1 MKYFSK
7 ILLLSTAIFIGSV
20 AYANTNDLKA
30 EIQSAITTI
39 DNSQNISKE
48 DKSKFLARFSVLIEK
63 LENAKDAKTKETISK
78 DYTRL
83 VEALKDATGFDL
95 NQVDAK
101 N

>member
-1 MKYFSK
+1 MKHFSK
-7 ILLLSTAIFIGSV
+7 ILLLSTTIFIGSV
-20 AYANTNDLKA
+20 AFANNDLKA

-48 DKSKFLARFSVLIEK
+48 DKSKFLARLSVLIEK

>member
-1 MKYFSK
+1 MKHFSK
-7 ILLLSTAIFIGSV
+7 ILSLSTAIFIGSV
-20 AYANTNDLKA
+20 AFANNDLKA

-48 DKSKFLARFSVLIEK
+48 DKSKFLARLSVLIEK